1 MSLLIQ
7 LQFIKDVN
15 VNINIDS
22 SVSYII
28 FIILDR
34 KDNVISAKFN
44 KEHKNLIWR
53 FIDILLHE
61 QCVFSTKE
69 VYKLLKKTFCVI

>member
-34 KDNVISAKFN
+34 KDNVISVKFN
-44 KEHKNLIWR
+44 KEHKNLIWP
-53 FIDILLHE
+53 F
-61 QCVFSTKE
+61 
-69 VYKLLKKTFCVI
+69 Y